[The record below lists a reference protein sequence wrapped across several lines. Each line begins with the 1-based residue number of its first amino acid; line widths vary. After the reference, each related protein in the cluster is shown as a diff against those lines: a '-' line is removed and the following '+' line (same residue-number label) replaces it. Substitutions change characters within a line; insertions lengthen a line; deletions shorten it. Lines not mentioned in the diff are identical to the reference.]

1 MQYDKLPIGDTAGTR
16 IPADRDHSPLFS
28 AAENGAGPGD
38 MKEPTA
44 LPPWMTCSRWL
55 APGTHSC
62 ASQPSRAKNSSRPSS
77 GQIVCDTHTR
87 HHPCSCM
94 PCMRGDGLPPPTS
107 GDSPSSTL
115 PSASGSRS
123 APAAGTRHRPAT
135 RPSGSEATSR
145 RCRPGAAGTR
155 QGIRPHRSGR
165 RSAPSAGVAN
175 PAAAGTGA
183 HARLRCRG
191 LRAISVDCVKNGASA
206 SCRREGAGGSA
217 ARDLGNLMLHA
228 DILAGHA

>member
-1 MQYDKLPIGDTAGTR
+1 
-16 IPADRDHSPLFS
+16 
-28 AAENGAGPGD
+28 
-38 MKEPTA
+38 
-44 LPPWMTCSRWL
+44 MTCSRWL

-62 ASQPSRAKNSSRPSS
+62 ASQPSTAKNSSRPSS

-123 APAAGTRHRPAT
+123 TPAAGTRHRPAT
-135 RPSGSEATSR
+135 RPSGSEATSL

-155 QGIRPHRSGR
+155 QGIRPRRSGR

-191 LRAISVDCVKNGASA
+191 LRAISVDCVKNGVSA
-206 SCRREGAGGSA
+206 SFRRRGRRQRGQGPREPDAACGHPCRARVGGGGRIPARWGRGSITHRPHWRRPCTRAPAAGS
-217 ARDLGNLMLHA
+217 
-228 DILAGHA
+228 